1 MRIPTRPLHPAPTP
15 QAVGAGPLAD
25 THSAAGALQATGLQQ
40 WRAELLQGLLRF
52 ALWLTLIPAV
62 LTLRRLVVYGED
74 WQRPAVSW
82 LAVIAL
88 AAMVKHRQMD
98 HRLRTGLALA
108 VLYTVG
114 MWLLVRV
121 SAAGPLFLLACP
133 TMAALLV
140 GPRAAGAILALCTAS
155 LTGAGWGLVLP
166 LPTVTGVGASVMVKW
181 LNFGANFGMLGL
193 LLIHS
198 CSFVLK
204 RLERSL
210 QDQQTAAASLAASE
224 EALRQIAAQ
233 VPGMVYRVRI
243 DHQAVPHFL
252 YASPGSVDLLGL
264 PPEALVADGR
274 RMARCVLKE
283 DRADM
288 VRNLQQVGRTG
299 GNMSAQ
305 FRVIGPD
312 GQARWVQASSNQI
325 SHGPDGALHTGI
337 LVDITDRKRAEE
349 QVWRQAHLDNLTGLP
364 NRLLL
369 QDRVQQAIADSRRSG
384 RPLALMML
392 DLDQFKEVNDT
403 LGHAQGDLLLQQAAQ
418 RLRQCVRE
426 GDTVARMGGDEFTVL
441 LPTLDEADT
450 PLAVGQRILQAM
462 AEVFT
467 LGGERAYVSASVG
480 VARFPDDA
488 NDMDSLLKH
497 ADQALY
503 LAKADGRNRLRWFT
517 QALQEQAQLRMQ
529 LARDLRGALAAGQF
543 ELLYQPIVQLADGRC
558 RKAEALLRWHH
569 PQRGPVSPALF
580 VPIAESTG
588 LICELGEWVFQQAA
602 AQVAQWRVDLDP
614 RFQIAVN
621 SSPLQFRR
629 DACPSLPWPEQLAA
643 MGLPGQAIAV
653 EITEGLLLDQSEEVL
668 AQLRTLRE
676 AGMAL
681 SLDDFGTGYSALAYL
696 HAFKLDV
703 LKIDRSFVSGMAQG
717 DTSRKLCRAMVLMAH
732 ELGMQVV
739 AEGVET
745 EAQRDWLQQ
754 AGCDMA
760 QGWHY
765 GRPMNAAQFAQ
776 WWHGLGQTAPTTP
789 AERASAARPEHAPP
803 GPPQPRPTVA
813 PAALLP

>member
-1 MRIPTRPLHPAPTP
+1 MRLPPRSPSPHTTA
-15 QAVGAGPLAD
+15 Q
-25 THSAAGALQATGLQQ
+25 AAGDDLRASPSGAAPWVHAADLLR
-40 WRAELLQGLLRF
+40 WRAQLLQGLLRF
-52 ALWLTLIPAV
+52 ALLLTLIPAA
-62 LTLRRLVVYGED
+62 LTLRRLVMYGED
-74 WQRPAVSW
+74 WQRPLVCW
-82 LAVIAL
+82 LAVAAL
-88 AAMVKHRQMD
+88 TGMVRHRDLD
-98 HRLRTGLALA
+98 HRLRTGLALG
-108 VLYTVG
+108 VLYVVG
-114 MWLLVRV
+114 VWLLLRA

-133 TMAALLV
+133 AMGALLL
-140 GPRAAGAILALCTAS
+140 GSRAAAAVLALCTVS
-155 LTGAGWGLVLP
+155 LTGLGWAYALP
-166 LPTVTGVGASVMVKW
+166 LPTVTGAGTSVMVKW

-210 QDQQTAAASLAASE
+210 QDQQAASASLAASE

-243 DHQAVPHFL
+243 DDQAVPHFL
-252 YASPGSVDLLGL
+252 YASPGCLDLLGL
-264 PPEALVADGR
+264 SPEALLEDGR
-274 RMARCVLKE
+274 RMARRVLQE
-283 DRADM
+283 DRLAM
-288 VRNLQQVGRTG
+288 VQTLQQVGREG
-299 GNMSAQ
+299 GNMSVQ
-305 FRVIGPD
+305 FRVRGPD
-312 GQARWVQASSNQI
+312 GQPRWVQASSNQI

-369 QDRVQQAIADSRRSG
+369 QDRTQQAITESRRSG

-403 LGHAQGDLLLQQAAQ
+403 LGHAHGDQLLQQAAR

-441 LPTLDEADT
+441 LPTLDETDT
-450 PLAVGQRILQAM
+450 PQAVGQRILQAM

-467 LGGERAYVSASVG
+467 LGSERAYVSASVG
-480 VARFPDDA
+480 VALFPADA
-488 NDMDSLLKH
+488 EDMDSLLKH

-517 QALQEQAQLRMQ
+517 RALQEQAQLRMQ

-543 ELLYQPIVQLADGRC
+543 EVLYQPIVQLTDGRC

-569 PQRGPVSPALF
+569 PQRGPVSPAVF

-588 LICELGEWVFQQAA
+588 LICEIGEWVFRQAA
-602 AQVAQWRVDLDP
+602 AQVAQWRQHLDP
-614 RFQIAVN
+614 DFQIAVN
-621 SSPLQFRR
+621 SSPMQFRR
-629 DACPSLPWPEQLAA
+629 DACPTQPWPQQLAA
-643 MGLPGQAIAV
+643 MGLPGEAITV

-668 AQLRTLRE
+668 AQLRALRE

-745 EAQRDWLQQ
+745 EAQRRWLQL

-760 QGWHY
+760 QGWLY
-765 GRPMNAAQFAQ
+765 GRPMAAEAFAQ
-776 WWHGLGQTAPTTP
+776 WWLSAGPATVDLQDDPSEAGAP
-789 AERASAARPEHAPP
+789 
-803 GPPQPRPTVA
+803 
-813 PAALLP
+813 ALLP